1 VARLFLD
8 ANIFLYAIGGDGP
21 HRELCRAVLLAVGQG
36 TLDGVTNS
44 EVLQEILHVRARR
57 ASVSDAT
64 QAVRAA
70 AGIVA
75 DVLPV
80 TREDVLEACTL
91 LTTYSTLGARDALHA
106 AVMKN
111 ARVNLIISID
121 RDFDTIVSLKRLE
134 PADALSLV
142 GNSPAQ

>member
-1 VARLFLD
+1 MFLD

-21 HRELCRAVLLAVGQG
+21 YREPCRAVLSAVGQG

-44 EVLQEILHVRARR
+44 EVLQEILYVRARR
-57 ASVSDAT
+57 VSASDAT

-80 TREDVLEACTL
+80 TREDVFDACTL
-91 LTTYSTLGARDALHA
+91 LTTYSALGARDALHA

-111 ARVNLIISID
+111 ARVNLIISVD
-121 RDFDTIVSLKRLE
+121 RDFDTVISLKRLKPE
-134 PADALSLV
+134 DALSLR
-142 GNSPAQ
+142 G